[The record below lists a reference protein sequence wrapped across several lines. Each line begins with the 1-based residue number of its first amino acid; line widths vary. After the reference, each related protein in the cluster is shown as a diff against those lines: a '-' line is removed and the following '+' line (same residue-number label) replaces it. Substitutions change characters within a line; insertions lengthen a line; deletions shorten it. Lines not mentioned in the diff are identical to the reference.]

1 MPGVLLN
8 DRLDLQRNL
17 PVDGR
22 YGPYAT
28 TTEALAAIVEA
39 TRYKGLSVGIIDE
52 TTGSVTEYWFKD
64 GTTDDKLVVKT
75 SGSSTTSSYGP
86 YNTVQLALA
95 AVLSPT
101 RYKGLTVGVID
112 ETTGSV
118 TEYWFKDGTAD
129 DKLVVKTSG
138 AAGGDDLIDAEFEVL
153 GTTIGSYAPGSKVL
167 KGEKVED
174 VIKKILQKRIG
185 AVYTGPTLTA
195 SGWPAA
201 LMEIG
206 APVAAFTI
214 TPTFTQNDAGAL
226 TGTTYKKDGAAATAS
241 IAAYTAKASTAFN
254 VDATYGDGPIKKD
267 NMGVDD
273 PAGQIKADTAS
284 TSFTQSAIYPYFW
297 GVSTTQPTEASVKA
311 AITAKTANKVIA
323 GSDGN
328 ISITFAASSQFLW
341 FATPAT
347 STTKK
352 RWYNT
357 ESNQAGIG
365 PGELFN
371 SPLTSK
377 VTSGENY
384 WTDID
389 YKIYLGSGATSTN
402 GVMQL
407 RNN

>member
-64 GTTDDKLVVKT
+64 GTT
-75 SGSSTTSSYGP
+75 
-86 YNTVQLALA
+86 
-95 AVLSPT
+95 
-101 RYKGLTVGVID
+101 
-112 ETTGSV
+112 
-118 TEYWFKDGTAD
+118 D

-214 TPTFTQNDAGAL
+214 TPTFNKNDGGDL
-226 TGTTYKKDGAAATAS
+226 TGYVYKKDGADATAS

-273 PAGQIKADTAS
+273 PAGQIKAGTVS

-297 GVSTTQPTEASVKA
+297 GVSTTKPTAASVQSA
-311 AITAKTANKVIA
+311 LTAKTGNKQLA
-323 GSDGN
+323 SSSGN
-328 ISITFAASSQFLW
+328 ISITFGASGQYLW
-341 FATPAT
+341 FAIPSGST
-347 STTKK
+347 SKSK
-352 RWYNT
+352 WYVG
-357 ESNQAGIG
+357 ESNKGNIG
-365 PGELFN
+365 SASDLFN
-371 SPLTSK
+371 AAVPADLN
-377 VTSGENY
+377 SGDSY
-384 WTDID
+384 WSAIG
-389 YKIYLGSGATSTN
+389 YKIYISNYATTTSGA
-402 GVMQL
+402 MQL
-407 RNN
+407 QN